1 MLPANGYFFFQMI
14 PNYNPPSQHNYY
26 RALSNSNS
34 SIRMSF
40 DNAIYRLQPDPF
52 IHTSSPNYDYFKNS
66 PIPPSPRQQQY
77 TITNS
82 TIETPKITKSK
93 RLRQKSPSPASSVTS
108 SSSSS
113 SRASSAAATG
123 TKKRRGNLPRQ
134 VTEVLRVWL
143 NSNLQHPYPT
153 DEEKAQLMKETGL
166 TLNQISN
173 WFINARRRRIPALN
187 KSMASK

>member
-1 MLPANGYFFFQMI
+1 MI
-14 PNYNPPSQHNYY
+14 PNYSPPSQHNYY
-26 RALSNSNS
+26 RTHNNANS
-34 SIRMSF
+34 SIRISF
-40 DNAIYRLQPDPF
+40 DNVIYPLQPDPF
-52 IHTSSPNYDYFKNS
+52 IHTSSPNYDYFKHS
-66 PIPPSPRQQQY
+66 PIPPSPRQQHQQY
-77 TITNS
+77 TITHS
-82 TIETPKITKSK
+82 TIDTPRVTKTK
-93 RLRQKSPSPASSVTS
+93 RLRQKSLSPTSSITSSSSAS

-113 SRASSAAATG
+113 STAPTPTTAG

-153 DEEKAQLMKETGL
+153 DEEKAQLMKQTGL

-187 KSMASK
+187 KSLASKQAV

>member
-1 MLPANGYFFFQMI
+1 MI
-14 PNYNPPSQHNYY
+14 PNYNPPSQYNYY
-26 RALSNSNS
+26 KTHSNANS
-34 SIRMSF
+34 SIKISVDKVIRP
-40 DNAIYRLQPDPF
+40 LQPDPF
-52 IHTSSPNYDYFKNS
+52 IHTSCPTYDYFKPS
-66 PIPPSPRQQQY
+66 HIPSSPRQQYQKY
-77 TITNS
+77 TVTHS
-82 TIETPKITKSK
+82 TIETPRVTKTK
-93 RLRQKSPSPASSVTS
+93 KQRQKSLSPTSSISSVS

-113 SRASSAAATG
+113 SSSSAALTPTTAG

-153 DEEKAQLMKETGL
+153 DEEKAQLMKQTGL

-187 KSMASK
+187 KTLASK

>member
-1 MLPANGYFFFQMI
+1 
-14 PNYNPPSQHNYY
+14 
-26 RALSNSNS
+26 
-34 SIRMSF
+34 MSF
-40 DNAIYRLQPDPF
+40 DNTIYPLQPDPF
-52 IHTSSPNYDYFKNS
+52 IHTSSPNYDYFKHS

-77 TITNS
+77 TITHN
-82 TIETPKITKSK
+82 TIETPKISKNK
-93 RLRQKSPSPASSVTS
+93 RLRQKSLSPASSVTS
-108 SSSSS
+108 TSSSS
-113 SRASSAAATG
+113 SRASATTG

-153 DEEKAQLMKETGL
+153 DEEKAQLMKQTGL

-187 KSMASK
+187 KSLASK